1 MPMRFLGVF
10 ADLISIT
17 CFLEE
22 KPELNDYEKNRLK
35 NIREMAKEKKKFEAN
50 LKASAKALKQ
60 ALKKKSQAPRPLVKC
75 DFCKRTFQTPNAL
88 TKHKRTVH
96 KAKPQKFK
104 SEVYFECMDKTCSE
118 KFKTYNMIKKHIE
131 QNHTF
136 TCSACNESFKTKYK
150 EKIHN
155 CFPFLCDCGKKF
167 KTETDMAAHN
177 CHKCKYCDELF
188 PTKHAVLKHQPG
200 HYDYKTG
207 KYESHLSR
215 QSRQESLNIWA

>member
-10 ADLISIT
+10 ADLIIIT

-22 KPELNDYEKNRLK
+22 KPELNDYERNRLK
-35 NIREMAKEKKKFEAN
+35 NIRDMAKEKKKFEAN

-96 KAKPQKFK
+96 KAKPQKIK

-136 TCSACNESFKTKYK
+136 TCSACNESFKTKYE
-150 EKIHN
+150 EKMHN
-155 CFPFLCDCGKKF
+155 CFPFKCDCGKKF
-167 KTETDMAAHN
+167 KDKEDLTVHN

-188 PTKHAVLKHQPG
+188 PNAVLMNKHKRRHFNHKNG
-200 HYDYKTG
+200 R
-207 KYESHLSR
+207 YELDLVR
-215 QSRQESLNIWA
+215 

>member
-136 TCSACNESFKTKYK
+136 TCSACNESFKTKSK
-150 EKIHN
+150 EKTHS
-155 CFPFLCDCGKKF
+155 CFPFLCNCGKKF
-167 KTETDMAAHN
+167 KTEQDMAAHT

-188 PTKHAVLKHQPG
+188 PNAVLMNKHKKRHFNHKNG
-200 HYDYKTG
+200 R
-207 KYESHLSR
+207 YELDLVR
-215 QSRQESLNIWA
+215 